1 MVSLQ
6 LGKRFQLGL
15 PRVASILG
23 PLFFLMYINDLTY
36 GLLSTAP
43 VVTIYKFL
51 VFLVKEI

>member
-43 VVTIYKFL
+43 VVTIYKFF